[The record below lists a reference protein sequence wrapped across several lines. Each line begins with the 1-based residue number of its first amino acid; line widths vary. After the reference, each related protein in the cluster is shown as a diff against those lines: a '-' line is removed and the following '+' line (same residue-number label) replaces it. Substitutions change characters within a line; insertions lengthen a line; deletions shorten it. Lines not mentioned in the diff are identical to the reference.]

1 MEYCIEKRRRLM
13 DSFVSSVLGKR
24 IEKTI
29 KNLEKNNFFACR
41 ATSREELLALVE
53 QFVPA
58 GAQVGFGGSVSLSE
72 SGVLEYLRGREDIEL
87 LDREKDPSKAAEMM
101 KKALTCDVYFASS
114 NAVTENGELFNVDGR
129 GSRVAPMIYGPESV
143 VLIVGANKIVPDIA
157 AAEMRVKKIAAPA
170 NTARLNC
177 ETPCRYTGECADCKS
192 PARICCDFVTMKMQ
206 RVKDRIK
213 VIITDESLGF

>member
-1 MEYCIEKRRRLM
+1 M

-192 PARICCDFVTMKMQ
+192 HARICCDFVTMKMQ

-213 VIITDESLGF
+213 VIITDESFGF

>member
-1 MEYCIEKRRRLM
+1 MA
-13 DSFVSSVLGKR
+13 
-24 IEKTI
+24 
-29 KNLEKNNFFACR
+29 NLEKNNFAVYR
-41 ATSREELLALVE
+41 AKSREEIIDIVSSLVPSGVE
-53 QFVPA
+53 
-58 GAQVGFGGSVSLSE
+58 VGFGGSVSLYQ
-72 SGVLEYLRGREDIEL
+72 SGVLDYLRGRDDITL
-87 LDREKDPSKAAEMM
+87 LDRDKNPEKAGELM

-143 VLIVGANKIVPDIA
+143 VLIVGANKIVPDLA

-170 NTARLNC
+170 NTMRLNC

-206 RVKDRIK
+206 RVKGRIK
-213 VIITDESLGF
+213 VIITDESFGF

>member
-1 MEYCIEKRRRLM
+1 M
-13 DSFVSSVLGKR
+13 DNFVSAVLDKR
-24 IEKTI
+24 IEKTMA
-29 KNLEKNNFFACR
+29 NLEKNNFAVYR
-41 ATSREELLALVE
+41 AKSREEVIDIVSSLV
-53 QFVPA
+53 PS
-58 GAQVGFGGSVSLSE
+58 GAEVGFGGSVSLYE
-72 SGVLEYLRGREDIEL
+72 AGVLDYLRSREDIVL
-87 LDREKDPSKAAEMM
+87 LDRDRNPDKAGELM

-143 VLIVGANKIVPDIA
+143 VLIVGANKIVPDLA

-170 NTARLNC
+170 NTMRLNC

-206 RVKDRIK
+206 RVKGRIK

>member
-1 MEYCIEKRRRLM
+1 MA
-13 DSFVSSVLGKR
+13 
-24 IEKTI
+24 
-29 KNLEKNNFFACR
+29 NLEKNNFAVYR
-41 ATSREELLALVE
+41 AKSREEVIDIVSSLV
-53 QFVPA
+53 PS
-58 GAQVGFGGSVSLSE
+58 GAEVGFGGSVSLYE
-72 SGVLEYLRGREDIEL
+72 AGVLDYLRSREDIVL
-87 LDREKDPSKAAEMM
+87 LDRDRNPDKAGELM

-143 VLIVGANKIVPDIA
+143 VLIVGANKIVPDLA

-170 NTARLNC
+170 NTMRLNC

-206 RVKDRIK
+206 RVKGRIK

>member
-1 MEYCIEKRRRLM
+1 MA
-13 DSFVSSVLGKR
+13 
-24 IEKTI
+24 
-29 KNLEKNNFFACR
+29 NLEKNNFAVYR
-41 ATSREELLALVE
+41 AKSREEVIDIVSSLV
-53 QFVPA
+53 PS
-58 GAQVGFGGSVSLSE
+58 GAEVGFGGSVSLYE
-72 SGVLEYLRGREDIEL
+72 AGVLDYLRSREDIVL
-87 LDREKDPSKAAEMM
+87 LDRDRNPDKAGELM
-101 KKALTCDVYFASS
+101 KMALTCDVYFASS

-143 VLIVGANKIVPDIA
+143 VLIVGANKIVPDLA

-170 NTARLNC
+170 NTMRLNC

-206 RVKDRIK
+206 RVKGRIK

>member
-1 MEYCIEKRRRLM
+1 MKKFLDE
-13 DSFVSSVLGKR
+13 VLDKR
-24 IEKTI
+24 IEKTMA
-29 KNLEKNNFFACR
+29 NLEKNNFAVYR
-41 ATSREELLALVE
+41 AKSREEIISIVSSLV
-53 QFVPA
+53 PS
-58 GAQVGFGGSVSLSE
+58 GAEVGFGGSVSLYQ
-72 SGVLEYLRGREDIEL
+72 SGVLEYLRDREDISL
-87 LDREKDPSKAAEMM
+87 LDRDQNPEKAGELM

-143 VLIVGANKIVPDIA
+143 VLIVGANKIVPDLA

-170 NTARLNC
+170 NTMRLNC

-206 RVKDRIK
+206 RVKGRIK
-213 VIITDESLGF
+213 VIITDESYGF

>member
-1 MEYCIEKRRRLM
+1 M
-13 DSFVSSVLGKR
+13 DKFVCEVMDKR

-41 ATSREELLALVE
+41 ARNREELIAKVAELV
-53 QFVPA
+53 PS
-58 GAQVGFGGSVSLSE
+58 GAQVSFGGSMSIIE
-72 SGVLEYLRGREDIEL
+72 SGVLEYLRGRNDIDL
-87 LDREKDPSKAAEMM
+87 LDRDKNPDKALEIM

-129 GSRVAPMIYGPESV
+129 GSRVAPMIFGPDSV
-143 VLIVGANKIVPDIA
+143 VLIVGANKIVPDLA

-170 NTARLNC
+170 NTARLSC

-192 PARICCDFVTMKMQ
+192 QARICCDFVTMKMQ

-213 VIITDESLGF
+213 VIITDENLGF

>member
-1 MEYCIEKRRRLM
+1 M
-13 DSFVSSVLGKR
+13 DSFVSAVLDKR
-24 IEKTI
+24 IEKTMA
-29 KNLEKNNFFACR
+29 NLEKNNFAVYR
-41 ATSREELLALVE
+41 AKSREEVIDIVSSLV
-53 QFVPA
+53 PS
-58 GAQVGFGGSVSLSE
+58 GAEVGFGGSVSLYE
-72 SGVLEYLRGREDIEL
+72 AGVLDYLRSREDIVL
-87 LDREKDPSKAAEMM
+87 LDRDRNPDKAGELM

-143 VLIVGANKIVPDIA
+143 VLIVGANKIVPDLA

-170 NTARLNC
+170 NTMRLNC

-206 RVKDRIK
+206 RVKGRIK